1 MRFAALLLTAALLLP
16 GTHTRASDIMEL
28 EIDHV
33 MLPVYFNN
41 ALLESIES
49 VWRDRARG
57 RVFTQPQNDFFKG
70 VYLQSKSF
78 YVEYLSTVETQPY
91 WSSAIFFVVPKQY
104 WGHYEN
110 PAMVNEH
117 FLIPSFGSGYQLVSP
132 DYPYLNSKTAKD
144 ETYDGLKVLI
154 SSALEQQI
162 LAIGGQKWSLPKNG
176 KLQVHDGLAHLH
188 DIVVIDEN
196 DKLVAPILEANP
208 ILRDFF

>member
-1 MRFAALLLTAALLLP
+1 MKLSALLVVAALLLA
-16 GTHTRASDIMEL
+16 GTHTQADDAMEL

-33 MLPVYFNN
+33 MLPVYYND
-41 ALLESIES
+41 ALIDSIES

-57 RVFTQPQNDFFKG
+57 KVFTQPQNDFFKP

-78 YVEYLSTVETQPY
+78 YVEYLSTVQAQPY
-91 WSSAIFFVVPKQY
+91 WSSAVFFVVPKQY
-104 WGHYEN
+104 WDHYKN

-132 DYPYLNSKTAKD
+132 DYPHLNSKIVKD
-144 ETYDGLKVLI
+144 VMYDGLKILI
-154 SSALEQQI
+154 SAALEEQI
-162 LAIGGQKWSLPKNG
+162 LGIGGKQWSLPKDG

-196 DKLVAPILEANP
+196 AKLVAPLFEANP